1 MPTTYNHYRFGQ
13 EVLASLNPEVSR
25 PIRQYKELFDAG
37 LHGPDLLFY
46 YHALTGSD
54 VIRLG
59 NRLHHKSGLFFF
71 SHMAGEIKAM
81 AQPGPSLAYLYG
93 FLCHFALDRR
103 CHAYIEPFIEE
114 SGVSHFE
121 IEAEQDRYYLQRD
134 GKNPFRQKLTGHIV
148 PSLKNARVMAPFFDW
163 TADLIETK
171 PDEEPLRITPE
182 IMRTAMKSF
191 RLYLNILVCRSR
203 LKRNTLLKLLEMVGH
218 KEFADLIIH
227 ENPNPACEKSNQDM
241 DQLYALSVTDA
252 VRLIEDYVPCL
263 KGEKPWDE
271 IYSYNFEGE
280 AVAAEGE

>member
-1 MPTTYNHYRFGQ
+1 
-13 EVLASLNPEVSR
+13 
-25 PIRQYKELFDAG
+25 
-37 LHGPDLLFY
+37 
-46 YHALTGSD
+46 
-54 VIRLG
+54 
-59 NRLHHKSGLFFF
+59 
-71 SHMAGEIKAM
+71 MAGEIKAM

-93 FLCHFALDRR
+93 FLCHFALDRQ

-134 GKNPFRQKLTGHIV
+134 GKNPFHEKLTRHIV

-171 PDEEPLRITPE
+171 PDEDPLRVTPE

-241 DQLYALSVTDA
+241 DQLYALSLTDA

-271 IYSYNFEGE
+271 IYNYNFEGE
-280 AVAAEGE
+280 EVAAEDE